1 MQFNASSLRRS
12 HRRVRSLGGVIVVT
26 LATPLTLISCAASNT
41 GGSPQSAEAPASSP
55 SVAADQS
62 QELAQDLARTEAAI
76 AESPSVEV
84 PKAAPQL
91 IKTATISLRV
101 EDVPKALES
110 VSTLVKAQ
118 RGDILQLQDQRPQ
131 QTGDRHRATLALRV
145 PQAQLDTTLE
155 ALGQLGSVQAQGVE
169 AEDVSNQIV
178 DAKARL
184 KNLRKSEEVVLGI
197 MERSGSVGDVLKVSQ
212 DLERIRSSIEQLDA
226 QVQDL
231 SQRVAYSTVRITL
244 ENEVIASPPSE
255 NLGTQLQETWSLA
268 THGVSSLT
276 VGLIKL
282 ILFLAAFSPYWGSIV
297 VLIWFLNRRAKQ
309 HRQPQPPAVPPE
321 PLAPQ

>member
-1 MQFNASSLRRS
+1 MPFNSSLLGRS
-12 HRRVRSLGGVIVVT
+12 HRRVRSLGGMIV
-26 LATPLTLISCAASNT
+26 LAIATPLTLISCGASNT

-55 SVAADQS
+55 SIAADQS
-62 QELAQDLARTEAAI
+62 TELAQGKVRTETTT
-76 AESPSVEV
+76 AESPPVEV

-101 EDVPKALES
+101 KEVPKALES

-145 PQAQLDTTLE
+145 PQAQLDATLE
-155 ALGQLGSVQAQGVE
+155 ALGKLGTVQEQTVA

-276 VGLIKL
+276 VGLMKL
-282 ILFLAAFSPYWGSIV
+282 ILFLIAFSPYWGSIV
-297 VLIWFLNRRAKQ
+297 AIVWFLHRRGKNK
-309 HRQPQPPAVPPE
+309 RQPQPPPIPPE